1 MLGLAVAAARTRLG
15 SRLGLAWG
23 RGRDVEQPVE
33 HGREGATLGTG
44 TGPQACV
51 RGRRDADLGHVDN
64 CTTHGDTCRHLS
76 TDVNSLARGPVS
88 SRAGP

>member
-33 HGREGATLGTG
+33 HGREGAALGTG
-44 TGPQACV
+44 AGLQAGVGCV
-51 RGRRDADLGHVDN
+51 RDAESWHGHN
-64 CTTHGDTCRHLS
+64 CTTRGAQVGHRWGTRVTTC
-76 TDVNSLARGPVS
+76 LAEP
-88 SRAGP
+88 